1 MTERHLLVDRVAVEK
16 RVAVAEQTVRIGE
29 TLLSRL
35 GPRRSHIRLLKGQT
49 VFNEGM
55 PVAGVFCV
63 IAGRVKIFKTGL
75 EGKQYILGI
84 AVPGDL
90 LGLELLFSEGPT
102 SASAEAVETVE
113 VCPIEIRRARE
124 LVCRD
129 SALRLR
135 VMEELTQRLRAAD
148 ENRLELAQAQVSER
162 MARLLTSLAAEHGV
176 PEDQGVRIGLRLSRD
191 ELAASIGTAQETAIR
206 QLRSFQ
212 ASRLIDLHGRSIT
225 VLDSARLGRRAY
237 LT

>member
-1 MTERHLLVDRVAVEK
+1 MTKMHPLADRGVAGERAADGPVALGSALLA
-16 RVAVAEQTVRIGE
+16 
-29 TLLSRL
+29 RL
-35 GPRRSHIRLLKGQT
+35 GPRRPHIHLLKGQT

-90 LGLELLFSEGPT
+90 LGLESLFSDEPA
-102 SASAEAVETVE
+102 SAGAEAVEAVE
-113 VCPIEIRRARE
+113 ICPIGIRRARE

-129 SALRLR
+129 SVLRLR
-135 VMEELTQRLRAAD
+135 VMEELTRRLRAAD
-148 ENRLELAQAQVSER
+148 QDRLELAQAQVSER

-176 PEDQGVRIGLRLSRD
+176 PEDQGVRIGLRLSRG
-191 ELAASIGTAQETAIR
+191 ELAASIGAAQETAIR

-225 VLDSARLGRRAY
+225 VLDSDRLGRRAY
-237 LT
+237 L